1 MSDIPGGPLPS
12 LPPPL
17 PARTVLVTAAA
28 SGQGK
33 TTVTAA
39 LARRCVRAG
48 QRVSVFKTGPD
59 FLDPLLL
66 AEACGAP
73 VRTLD
78 LWMVGEAACRAA
90 LARAA
95 AEADVVLVEG
105 VMGLYDGTPSAADL
119 ARACGIPVLAVL
131 DVAAMAQ
138 TAGAVAQGLRD
149 HGPVPL
155 AGVIA
160 NRLASEHHAGLV
172 RGALQRAGIPW
183 LGSLPRQA
191 QHLPERHLGLVPP
204 AELPRLGGVLDALA
218 DSLQLVD
225 DAWAAIPPAT
235 VWPVPPPE
243 PLPPGSSLAGRV
255 VAVARDE
262 AFAFCYRAN
271 LELLASMGAQ
281 VVQFAPLRDE
291 PIPAHAD
298 AVYLPG
304 GYPELHARAL
314 SEAHRW
320 RASVCAAH
328 ARGVPILAECGGM
341 MALVQSLEDAEGRA
355 WPMAGLLP
363 GTTRMQPRLAGLG
376 PQVWE
381 TPQGGLRGHTFHY
394 SVFDTP
400 LATAGHT
407 RKHPSGAPGESLYRT
422 GSLTATYFHAY
433 FPSCPPAVAAL
444 LGGAA
449 P

>member
-1 MSDIPGGPLPS
+1 MRHIPS
-12 LPPPL
+12 FHL
-17 PARTVLVTAAA
+17 PARTLLIAAAA

-48 QRVSVFKTGPD
+48 QRVRVFKTGPD

-66 AEACGAP
+66 AEACGSP

-131 DVAAMAQ
+131 DVAGMAQ
-138 TAGAVAQGLRD
+138 TAAALAQGLRD
-149 HGPVPL
+149 HGPVQL
-155 AGVIA
+155 AGVMA
-160 NRLASEHHAGLV
+160 NRVASAHHAGLV
-172 RGALQRAGIPW
+172 REALQRAGIAW
-183 LGSLPRQA
+183 LGSLPRQEER
-191 QHLPERHLGLVPP
+191 LPERHLGLVPP

-218 DSLQLVD
+218 DSLVLEPG
-225 DAWAAIPPAT
+225 AWQEIPPAT

-271 LELLASMGAQ
+271 LELLTAMGAE
-281 VVQFAPLRDE
+281 VVSFSPLQDE
-291 PIPAHAD
+291 PVPDQAD
-298 AVYLPG
+298 ALYLPG
-304 GYPELHARAL
+304 GYPELHAQAL
-314 SEAHRW
+314 SQARRW
-320 RASVCAAH
+320 TDSVRAAH
-328 ARGVPILAECGGM
+328 ARGMPILAECGGM
-341 MALVQSLEDAEGRA
+341 MAVAQTLVDAQGRS

-363 GTTRMQPRLAGLG
+363 GGTRMQQRLAGLG

-394 SVFDTP
+394 SVLDTP
-400 LATAGHT
+400 LLPTTHA
-407 RKHPSGAPGESLYRT
+407 RRHPGGGPGEGMYRF
-422 GSLTATYFHAY
+422 GSLVASYFHAY

-449 P
+449 KEAP